1 MLQSAGV
8 IVIDK
13 KTTIPTVLCVRSY
26 ANWDFP
32 KGTLDQNET
41 HKTAAVRE
49 LAEETS
55 LTLEDVEVSDT
66 KAPVITYGSGS
77 RKKQA
82 TYFLA
87 TRVSEKEPFLPISP
101 ELGRPENDEY
111 RWVAVTDLLALMPK
125 RLHIVVAFV
134 LAHLKY

>member
-13 KTTIPTVLCVRSY
+13 SSSSPVVLCVRSY

-32 KGTLDQNET
+32 KGTLDGNET
-41 HKTAAVRE
+41 HKDAAIRE

-55 LTLEDVEVSDT
+55 LTLADATVSDT
-66 KAPVITYGSGS
+66 TAPVITYGSGS

-87 TRVSEKEPFLPISP
+87 TRISKKEPFLPISP

-111 RWVAVTDLLALMPK
+111 RWVPVADLSGLMPK
-125 RLHIVVAFV
+125 RLTGVVEF
-134 LAHLKY
+134 LIQHLQ